1 MSALALFITGASTG
15 LIAGGA
21 SCAAVQ
27 GGLLATAV
35 TRRPDPVS
43 ACEPAMAGGVSGGSS
58 GPASAMR
65 EPEEVS
71 DPPGRP
77 GLLARFGKDMAT
89 PVGAFLGAKL
99 VSHALLGALLGTV
112 GSAAQPSPR
121 TRAYL
126 LLGAA
131 VLMVAFALNLMGVRA
146 FRRLVPTMPQA
157 WTRRVR
163 RNARSDSAFA
173 PAVLGFSTVL
183 LPCGVTLSMALLAI
197 TSTSPVSGAAVMAG
211 FVIGTAPLFAIVG
224 FLLRQSTQ
232 ILRGRL
238 SIVTGIAVL
247 AVAVWTSSSALRL
260 GGWREVGGSG
270 AIELSAASAVQV
282 LPSGVQTVTLQVG
295 ESSYAPSAVL
305 VRPGVRTRLVLQTS
319 KLRGCTRTFVIPSRN
334 LQQPL
339 PETGSITVDL
349 GVLKAGTLRYTCGLG
364 MYGGRIVVEEAGA

>member
-1 MSALALFITGASTG
+1 MSALALFITGASAG
-15 LIAGGA
+15 LVAGGA

-35 TRRPDPVS
+35 TRR
-43 ACEPAMAGGVSGGSS
+43 
-58 GPASAMR
+58 
-65 EPEEVS
+65 S
-71 DPPGRP
+71 DPAAVRESVLAGAAIAGSPGLEVELDELPEPDARA
-77 GLLARFGKDMAT
+77 GLLARFGRDTAT

-99 VSHALLGALLGTV
+99 VSHALLGALLGAV

-131 VLMVAFALNLMGVRA
+131 AFMVAFALNLMGVRA
-146 FRRLVPTMPQA
+146 FRRVVPTMPQA
-157 WTRRVR
+157 LTRRIR
-163 RNARSDSAFA
+163 RNARSESAFA

-197 TSTSPVSGAAVMAG
+197 TSTSPIAGAAVMAG
-211 FVIGTAPLFAIVG
+211 FVIGTAPLFAVLG
-224 FLLRQSTQ
+224 VVLRQSTR

-238 SIVTGIAVL
+238 SLVTGIAVL

-270 AIELSAASAVQV
+270 PVPLSAATAVRVIPGGTQ
-282 LPSGVQTVTLQVG
+282 LITLQVG
-295 ESSYAPSAVL
+295 PTDYTPASVQI
-305 VRPGVRTRLVLQTS
+305 RPGVRTRLVLQTN

-334 LQQPL
+334 LEQPL
-339 PETGSITVDL
+339 PETGSTTVEL
-349 GVLKAGTLRYTCGLG
+349 GVLKTGTLRYTCGLG
-364 MYGGRIVVEEAGA
+364 MYGGRIVIGGASA